1 MTIISVER
9 VADDTTTCRRCGQ
22 AIERGRRVA
31 LVLGTGLVCLRC
43 LPGAERDDTTGG
55 RQP

>member
-1 MTIISVER
+1 MSTTIVSVER
-9 VADDTTTCRRCGQ
+9 VADDDTICRRCGR
-22 AIERGRRVA
+22 AIERGRRAA

-43 LPGAERDDTTGG
+43 LLSTTMTGG